1 VLLFE
6 FDPIPTSI
14 QDHAYTVLIE
24 DAIELEAREGSP
36 EKPLRN
42 ALFELP
48 IVQAA
53 QA

>member
-1 VLLFE
+1 VPAFE
-6 FDPIPTSI
+6 KYSGRPVIADGGVYLELGERIP
-14 QDHAYTVLIE
+14 QE
-24 DAIELEAREGSP
+24 
-36 EKPLRN
+36 PLRN